1 MSDDNETNMQI
12 EGTFVLPDPPERDAD
27 DMTSFKHL
35 GKTGNARYLAIH
47 LGSPETTVVEGE
59 KHLIPREGVPTEGRR
74 YPDLLVAFGADPELF
89 ERNNGYITENQGKP
103 PDFVLEVA
111 SPSTRETDQTT
122 KREYYASMEVAEY
135 WRFDDVAQERDLR
148 LAGDRLV
155 GSGYQPLEVTGVS
168 EEVLQGYSTALNLI
182 LRWDHGQ
189 LVFIDPDTEAPIFTY
204 EYQENRA
211 EREAELRATAE
222 AERDQEAARANRA
235 EERIRQLEE
244 ENRRLRG

>member
-1 MSDDNETNMQI
+1 MTTKPNIQI
-12 EGTFVLPDPPERDAD
+12 EETYVLPDPPERDPD

-74 YPDLLVAFGADPELF
+74 YPDLLVAFDADPDLF
-89 ERNNGYITENQGKP
+89 ERNNGYIIENQGKP

-122 KREYYASMEVAEY
+122 KREYYASMGATEY
-135 WRFDDVAQERDLR
+135 WRFDDIAQERALR

-155 GSGYQPLEVTGVS
+155 NGGYQPMAVTELS
-168 EEVLQGYSTALNLI
+168 EEVLQGYSAALNLI
-182 LRWDHGQ
+182 LRWDQGQ
-189 LVFIDPDTEAPIFTY
+189 LVFIDPDTEAQIFTY
-204 EYQENRA
+204 EYQK
-211 EREAELRATAE
+211 ERGDQAE
-222 AERDQEAARANRA
+222 ARADQAEARADQAEARADQA

-244 ENRRLRG
+244 ENRRLRGE